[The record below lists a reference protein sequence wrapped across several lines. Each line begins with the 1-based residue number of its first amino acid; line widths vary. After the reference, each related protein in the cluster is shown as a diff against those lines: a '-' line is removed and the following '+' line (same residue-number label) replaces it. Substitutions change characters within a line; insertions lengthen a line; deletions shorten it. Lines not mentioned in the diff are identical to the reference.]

1 MFHFPVFEKNGNFFQ
16 GGVITSFTVAIKN
29 NNEDFAEE
37 YINN

>member
-1 MFHFPVFEKNGNFFQ
+1 
-16 GGVITSFTVAIKN
+16 VITSFTVAIKN